1 MCIIIDTNSFA
12 SVFNQKSSDHDQF
25 QPIKNWIYSGSGR
38 IVYGGT
44 KYLLELTRSGKYLK
58 IFVELGNIRKAT
70 ILDKKKV
77 DRMERDIKEK
87 NTNPYFNDTHIVA
100 IVVISGCR
108 IVCSKDSSSDVFL
121 KDKRLYPKNF
131 KVPKI
136 YRDRGNVHLISNSS
150 IKSNCAIC
158 KNRESL

>member
-25 QPIKNWIYSGSGR
+25 QPIKNWIYNGSGR

-44 KYLLELTRSGKYLK
+44 KYLLELKQSGKYLK
-58 IFVELGNIRKAT
+58 VFVELGNIRKAT
-70 ILDKKKV
+70 ILDKEQV
-77 DRMERDIKEK
+77 DKREFDIKEK
-87 NTNPYFNDTHIVA
+87 NTNSDFNDTHIVA
-100 IVVISGCR
+100 IVIISGCR
-108 IVCSKDSSSDVFL
+108 IVCTKDSRSYVFL
-121 KDKRLYPKNF
+121 KDKRFYPKNF

-136 YRDRGNVHLISNSS
+136 YRGKDNVHLISNNS

-158 KNRESL
+158 KNRELS

>member
-58 IFVELGNIRKAT
+58 VFVELGNIRKAT
-70 ILDKKKV
+70 ILDKELV
-77 DRMERDIKEK
+77 DRTEFDIKEK
-87 NTNPYFNDTHIVA
+87 NTNADFNDTHIVA
-100 IVVISGCR
+100 IVIISGCR
-108 IVCSKDSSSDVFL
+108 IVCTKDSTSDVFL
-121 KDKRLYPKNF
+121 KDKCFYPKKF

-136 YRDRGNVHLISNSS
+136 YRGKDSVHLISNNS

-158 KNRESL
+158 KNRESS